1 MTHFLNFFRAV
12 HVTESTKE
20 YLADYFNCDPVPYK
34 DVETDEVIGNCGLQT
49 FLIWPEHNEYNR
61 KEV

>member
-1 MTHFLNFFRAV
+1 M
-12 HVTESTKE
+12 TESTKE

-49 FLIWPEHNEYNR
+49 FLIWPEHNEYNK
-61 KEV
+61 KEVFLR